1 MNMKKIINGKLYDTS
16 TAKENG
22 SYWNGL
28 GDRDFN
34 HISETLYQ
42 KKTGEYFLYGEGGPM
57 TKYAKSIG
65 QNEWSGGEE
74 IIPLSVESARQ
85 WAENNLSADE
95 YEKIFGPV
103 AEDGSK
109 QLISANVKAETYAK
123 LKSMSAETGKPMSTI
138 IDDLIAK
145 A

>member
-1 MNMKKIINGKLYDTS
+1 
-16 TAKENG
+16 
-22 SYWNGL
+22 
-28 GDRDFN
+28 
-34 HISETLYQ
+34 LYQ

-57 TKYAKSIG
+57 TKYAESIG

-85 WAENNLSADE
+85 WAEYNLSADE

-123 LKSMSAETGKPMSTI
+123 LKSMSAETGKPMSKI
-138 IDDLIAK
+138 IDDLVSK